1 MLSRL
6 IASVLETLIGLLLR
20 RLLGDR
26 IVNML
31 KVTLAWVV
39 FATLGG
45 FCLYNLF
52 WLVVSGTLSRLSWF
66 T

>member
-1 MLSRL
+1 MLAKL
-6 IASVLETLIGLLLR
+6 IASVLEALIGLLLR

-26 IVNML
+26 IVDML